1 MSDYVDETSENAK
14 ACKNVSLRKKTLVLA
29 CTVCIWLVLDRVTK
43 IYFDSSGN
51 SVGSIISGPYA
62 GLIQF
67 RLVHNQGAA
76 WGIFS
81 DSTFFLGILSLV
93 LCAVILI
100 FVWHERRALTCLD
113 FCLLGLVL
121 AGGIGNCIDRF
132 MYGYVVDFIE
142 TAFMSFPVFNIADIG
157 VTCGVILFVVMY
169 LIRAFKPNLEK

>member
-1 MSDYVDETSENAK
+1 MSDKETETFEGTK
-14 ACKNVSLRKKTLVLA
+14 ACTKASLRKKTLVLA
-29 CTVCIWLVLDRVTK
+29 CTFFIWLALDRATK
-43 IYFDSSGN
+43 IYFDGIGN
-51 SVGSIISGPYA
+51 VVGSLISGPYA

-93 LCAVILI
+93 LCALI
-100 FVWHERRALTCLD
+100 IVFIVHERHSLTCLD

-132 MYGYVVDFIE
+132 VYGYVVDFIE
-142 TAFMSFPVFNIADIG
+142 TAFMDFPVFNIADVG

-169 LIRAFKPNLEK
+169 IVRAFKPDQEK